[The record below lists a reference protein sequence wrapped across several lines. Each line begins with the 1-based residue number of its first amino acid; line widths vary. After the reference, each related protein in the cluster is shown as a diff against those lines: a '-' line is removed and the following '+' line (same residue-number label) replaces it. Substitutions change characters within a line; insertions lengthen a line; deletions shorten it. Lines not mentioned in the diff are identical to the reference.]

1 MLLVVPTV
9 LTIGMEYTVAAT
21 ENVPIIDLSESDERP
36 PDLDMRAVDETLE
49 CRNLAVKIWHF
60 EEGEEIGYHAHS
72 QQEELFYVLEGTFSL
87 KLGRSGNE
95 EYIEADEGAFWVA
108 APKIGHGHR
117 CVSENG
123 GTVLAIG
130 APPVEDPGLD
140 PHSLD
145 DADIDKTIE
154 D

>member
-1 MLLVVPTV
+1 
-9 LTIGMEYTVAAT
+9 MEYTVTAT
-21 ENVPIIDLSESDERP
+21 EDVPIVDLSESEEMP
-36 PDLDMRAVDETLE
+36 PDLDMRAVDEALK
-49 CRNLAVKIWHF
+49 CQNVAVKIWHF

-72 QQEELFYVLEGTFSL
+72 EQEELFYVLEGTFSL
-87 KLGRSGNE
+87 KLGRSGSEN
-95 EYIEADEGAFWVA
+95 YVEADEGTFWVA
-108 APKIGHGHR
+108 SPKVGHGHR

-123 GTVLAIG
+123 GAVLAIG

-145 DADIDKTIE
+145 DAEIDEAIE